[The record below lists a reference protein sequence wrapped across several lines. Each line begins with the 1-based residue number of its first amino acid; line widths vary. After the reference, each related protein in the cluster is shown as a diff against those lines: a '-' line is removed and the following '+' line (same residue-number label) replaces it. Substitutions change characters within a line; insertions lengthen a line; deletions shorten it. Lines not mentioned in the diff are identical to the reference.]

1 MTPSSPAQRAL
12 ICSYP
17 KSGRTWLRYMLAH
30 VLVTHFAL
38 DVKLD
43 LANMFSVVPN
53 DDLDVERGWPGYRF
67 LGVLPSVATSHKRYK
82 ERLHGGC
89 RIIFLVRDPR
99 DVVVSYWFHR
109 SRHMG
114 LLAGELS
121 EFVRD
126 PRYGITDML
135 DYLETWAVAAERER
149 LLIVSYEEMK
159 ADAFFS
165 LRRICDFL
173 EVPVSDNTIRA
184 AAAAGEFSRM
194 REMELETAVGGYVYD
209 RSDDSALRVRR
220 GRAHGFVDYLSRA
233 DEKAISSHL
242 ASASHWVQKILDRPG
257 YPGIDGR

>member
-1 MTPSSPAQRAL
+1 MTVSRPAQRAL

-43 LANMFSVVPN
+43 LATMFSVLPN

-67 LGVLPSVATSHKRYK
+67 RGVLPSVATSHERYE

-89 RIIFLVRDPR
+89 RIVFLVRDPR

-114 LLAGELS
+114 RFTGELS

-126 PRYGITDML
+126 PRYGIMDML
-135 DYLETWAVAAERER
+135 AYLETWAAAAERER
-149 LLIVSYEEMK
+149 LLIVSYEETK

-173 EVPVSDNTIRA
+173 EVPVSDDTIRA

-194 REMELETAVGGYVYD
+194 REMERETAVGGYAYD

-220 GRAHGFVDYLSRA
+220 GHVHGFVDYLSRA
-233 DEKAISSHL
+233 EEEIIGAHL
-242 ASASHWVQKILDRPG
+242 ASASHRVQKILDRPG
-257 YPGIDGR
+257 YPRI